1 MALQSQIA
9 FFVYSYSIHS
19 VSFWVIWQLA
29 RTRALVMTLQ
39 TEMSSPCYISIYYI
53 YMKVEALA
61 LAKLRDCFVRA
72 FERCFFFFL
81 SCFWDL
87 REMALAPKAKE
98 IIVSTTFHSSSPLN
112 LMTTLLS
119 ITVRESHSH
128 WRHLLESLRHKYDT
142 VEKHRTQLSQV
153 MFPTKK
159 KKFNESVTF
168 FYIKKSLCCI
178 YLFFLSTWRS
188 YFVIFF
194 FLKHFVVFQYRVIIH
209 IVYDSA

>member
-1 MALQSQIA
+1 MWGESQWHNEKHHKILALQSQIA

-39 TEMSSPCYISIYYI
+39 TEMSSPCYISIYNI

-72 FERCFFFFL
+72 FERCFFFL

-98 IIVSTTFHSSSPLN
+98 IIVSTTFHNSSPLN
-112 LMTTLLS
+112 LMTILLS

-142 VEKHRTQLSQV
+142 VEKHRRQLSQV

-159 KKFNESVTF
+159 KK
-168 FYIKKSLCCI
+168 ILMKAL
-178 YLFFLSTWRS
+178 LFF
-188 YFVIFF
+188 I
-194 FLKHFVVFQYRVIIH
+194 LKNHFVVFICFFCSHEEVIL
-209 IVYDSA
+209 

>member
-39 TEMSSPCYISIYYI
+39 TEMSSPCHISVYYI

-61 LAKLRDCFVRA
+61 LAKLRDCFVRV
-72 FERCFFFFL
+72 FERCFLFL

-98 IIVSTTFHSSSPLN
+98 IIVSTTLHSSSPLN
-112 LMTTLLS
+112 LMTILLS

-153 MFPTKK
+153 MFFQPKK
-159 KKFNESVTF
+159 KKNLM
-168 FYIKKSLCCI
+168 KAL
-178 YLFFLSTWRS
+178 L
-188 YFVIFF
+188 FF
-194 FLKHFVVFQYRVIIH
+194 FLY
-209 IVYDSA
+209 